1 MPAEV
6 ERKLVTILFTDLVG
20 STEVMQRLGDDR
32 AQAVF
37 QAHHDFLRDTAVAL
51 GGDLLEWTGDGVM
64 AIFPAISD
72 AIRCAIA
79 AQITSPRDADEEV
92 PGVRVGLNV
101 GEVLRHELGSGYFG
115 TPIVIA
121 RRLCDQARAGQVI
134 CSTAAAGLVAG
145 SRSFEFR
152 ELGPL
157 RLKGISEP
165 VAASEVVY
173 RAKPSPRLLPTALEQ
188 LVQNLPDVVV
198 ATNELGLVTFFN
210 RGAEEA
216 LGYSSDEILGR
227 PVVEL
232 YPTASEARRVWA
244 AMRDLERGGPGRVA
258 NFPTVFAR
266 RTGEDVSAVISG
278 SVLYDTEGNE
288 IGSIGVSRIKTDS
301 PPDE

>member
-37 QAHHDFLRDTAVAL
+37 QAHHDFLRDTAVAM

-227 PVVEL
+227 YSAFDLNSPV
-232 YPTASEARRVWA
+232 T
-244 AMRDLERGGPGRVA
+244 LERAGEVREEFPFAPPEHVQQPLIQSVVDELLGRGTCPSTSESA
-258 NFPTVFAR
+258 AR
-266 RTGEDVSAVISG
+266 TSR
-278 SVLYDTEGNE
+278 VLDE
-288 IGSIGVSRIKTDS
+288 IVK
-301 PPDE
+301 P